1 MLEQVLYLKHKLKYF
16 EKQGWDHK
24 WIETTENIVREEF
37 KSSYA
42 NYISIKPSDSVCA
55 PKKKVREHTSLSCVL
70 VNVLSTLLTLSG
82 INFVCL
88 VCH

>member
-42 NYISIKPSDSVCA
+42 NYISIKHLDAACT
-55 PKKKVREHTSLSCVL
+55 PKKKVRA
-70 VNVLSTLLTLSG
+70 
-82 INFVCL
+82 
-88 VCH
+88 